1 MVFMAQLPFLSSD
14 QRCQSSKETQSI
26 ELQWHQCISNKLSV
40 SSPRW
45 SVASWLSHIFDTLL
59 SLKTAI
65 PVPGVYHIRVKEN
78 RD

>member
-1 MVFMAQLPFLSSD
+1 MGQMPFLSSD
-14 QRCQSSKETQSI
+14 KQCQSSKETQST
-26 ELQWHQCISNKLSV
+26 ELQCHQSISNKLSV

-45 SVASWLSHIFDTLL
+45 SGASWLSHIFDTLL